1 MCLVLMQPSCAVP
14 QQLDGMTCN
23 VTPDRVNPP
32 PIFAAYARKEWP
44 LLPLLSMPD
53 EFMRDDRGQSLL
65 EYALIIVLVSL
76 VVIVALTLLREQI
89 DQAFRVLIRL
99 ATSRL

>member
-1 MCLVLMQPSCAVP
+1 
-14 QQLDGMTCN
+14 
-23 VTPDRVNPP
+23 
-32 PIFAAYARKEWP
+32 
-44 LLPLLSMPD
+44 MPD